1 MSYPNRRFRG
11 VVQGIGWANHP
22 DQGATV
28 GVLPDVPRTLNWVR
42 LASRRLYG
50 PLLRDGVRIFE
61 YDAGMTHVKALIVD
75 GLWSVIGTT
84 NVDNRS
90 FEHNDEV
97 NVVVRDAKFAS
108 RMMVDLEA
116 DIARSRE
123 IVADGWRARPL
134 WEKLVGTVAWILE
147 RQQ

>member
-1 MSYPNRRFRG
+1 VIVPG
-11 VVQGIGWANHP
+11 EHT
-22 DQGATV
+22 DQK
-28 GVLPDVPRTLNWVR
+28 WVR

-116 DIARSRE
+116 DMARSRE